1 MRRGSLNGKFTKVEL
16 IAQYILGA
24 AVLCTILLVNF
35 GVITRL
41 LLIPASWTDE
51 MLQFFIV
58 WLVFIMS
65 AIALKVDGLISL
77 EVVEDML
84 KRKPLAYKILKLI
97 QAVLITIFVFFML
110 TQTYSL
116 VTSQYFTQ
124 EVSPVLGFP
133 LWVKNLGYF
142 LGCVLF
148 CIFAVWGL
156 IDRIRA
162 FKTKTE

>member
-1 MRRGSLNGKFTKVEL
+1 MKNKPLKLEL
-16 IAQYILGA
+16 ITEYILGA

-35 GVITRL
+35 GVISRL

-51 MLQFFIV
+51 MLQIFIV
-58 WLVFIMS
+58 WLVFIVS
-65 AIALKVDGLISL
+65 AIAFKVDGLISL
-77 EVVEDML
+77 ELIEELL
-84 KRKPLAYKILKLI
+84 KKKPLAYKILKLI